1 MRTSSVLLSLSTLAV
16 LSAAGGACAQAQPAA
31 PGAPAALPEIAV
43 LAALPRYPIKLRE
56 ARAIRGM
63 YDMSNGWTVEVRPD
77 WRRVFVEINGRKP
90 LEVIPISADKF
101 VSRDG
106 NMALDFNLGNGGDEM
121 VLRYVPDGV
130 AAQAVVATSTL
141 AWR

>member
-16 LSAAGGACAQAQPAA
+16 LSAAGGAWAQAQ
-31 PGAPAALPEIAV
+31 PAALPEIAV

-56 ARAIRGM
+56 ARAIRGV
-63 YDMSNGWTVEVRPD
+63 YDMSNGWTIEVRPD

-101 VSRDG
+101 VSRDA
-106 NMALDFNLGNGGDEM
+106 NMALEFNRGNGGDEM
-121 VLRYVPDGV
+121 VLRYAPGGV
-130 AAQAVVATSTL
+130 AAQAVVATSRL
-141 AWR
+141 ARR